1 MNGKVAEKVQKTFT
15 VIFCKKWKD
24 KLFDDNLIKYEL
36 GPKGI
41 ENERKKI
48 AVIVLIIRL
57 ILLWSAKL

>member
-1 MNGKVAEKVQKTFT
+1 M
-15 VIFCKKWKD
+15 IFCKKGKD

-48 AVIVLIIRL
+48 ALIVLIIRL